1 MNSRWKHS
9 DRDPTGLRVS
19 LTTPWAK
26 ADWLVAATRFAMLVL
41 TLTGIGGLVLS
52 PHAKAQRAG
61 APPSPAT
68 QTPNAAPETS
78 YAVGDRLRVSV
89 FEQLDVP
96 QGASNQR
103 ARDTMRAFYQRVD
116 LGGEYSVESDGTLNL
131 PRIGR
136 IAVAGRSVSEVRQD
150 IANALQK
157 ETGRLGDVHVAIL
170 ERQPV
175 YVVGHVRQP
184 GSFRFVSGM
193 IAIQAIA
200 LAGGTDRALDRGLT
214 PVDASRERERAGVAR
229 SRLASLL
236 ARRAVLQ
243 SVRDRIRSDIPDDLV
258 DLVGAE
264 RARELVEA
272 ESAASQRAAEER
284 AGEVRRLNG
293 VLAAAREE
301 LRALRSAADQSRRLA
316 GARQSE
322 IARVSEPDPRLTNR
336 TLVAG
341 LQAEAADFGLKN
353 RQFEMAASQVEQRIA
368 EAAGELSRIELQ
380 FRSQVTRDLAAAEQD
395 IAALKEAL
403 ASAGVIADQIQTRT
417 GSETS
422 IQPTFEIVRPTAGR
436 PQTIPAQATTML
448 QPGDVLQ
455 VTVPPLFPS
464 GSPSR
469 RARP

>member
-1 MNSRWKHS
+1 MKAGITLFPLPRSGARRTLVVAKAPAPMS
-9 DRDPTGLRVS
+9 LAVS
-19 LTTPWAK
+19 LSGWFFLT
-26 ADWLVAATRFAMLVL
+26 LLVL
-41 TLTGIGGLVLS
+41 MGFALVS
-52 PHAKAQRAG
+52 PARAQRA
-61 APPSPAT
+61 AVPPV
-68 QTPNAAPETS
+68 AASQPSGSALETS

-96 QGASNQR
+96 QGPGNQR

-136 IAVAGRSVSEVRQD
+136 IAVAGRSVSDVRQD

-184 GSFRFVSGM
+184 GSFRFVPGM

-214 PVDASRERERAGVAR
+214 PVDASRERERAGIAR

-264 RARELVEA
+264 RARELVET

-380 FRSQVTRDLAAAEQD
+380 FRSQLTRDLALAEQD
-395 IAALKEAL
+395 IASLKEAL
-403 ASAGVIADQIQTRT
+403 ASAGGIADQIQLRAGSDT
-417 GSETS
+417 GP
-422 IQPTFEIVRPTAGR
+422 QPSLEIVRPTAGQPR
-436 PQTIPAQATTML
+436 TIPAQATTML
-448 QPGDVLQ
+448 QPGDVVQ
-455 VTVPPLFPS
+455 VTMPPMFPA
-464 GSPSR
+464 GNPSR

>member
-1 MNSRWKHS
+1 MKA
-9 DRDPTGLRVS
+9 GLTLFPLPRPSARRTLAAARGPAPMSLAVS
-19 LTTPWAK
+19 LSWSA
-26 ADWLVAATRFAMLVL
+26 FL
-41 TLTGIGGLVLS
+41 TLLVFIGFALLS
-52 PHAKAQRAG
+52 PARAQRA
-61 APPSPAT
+61 ASPPTAESQPAG
-68 QTPNAAPETS
+68 QGLETS

-96 QGASNQR
+96 QGTGNQR

-136 IAVAGRSVSEVRQD
+136 IAVAGRSVGDVRQD

-184 GSFRFVSGM
+184 GSFRFVPGM

-214 PVDASRERERAGVAR
+214 PVDASRERERAGIAR

-236 ARRAVLQ
+236 ARRSVLQ
-243 SVRDRIRSDIPDDLV
+243 SVRDRTRPDIPDNLI

-264 RARELVEA
+264 RARELVETEA
-272 ESAASQRAAEER
+272 VASERAAEER
-284 AGEVRRLNG
+284 TGEMRRLNSI
-293 VLAAAREE
+293 LAAARDE

-316 GARQSE
+316 GARQNE

-368 EAAGELSRIELQ
+368 EATGELSRIDLQ
-380 FRSQVTRDLAAAEQD
+380 FRSQLTRDLALAEQD
-395 IAALKEAL
+395 IASLKEAL
-403 ASAGVIADQIQTRT
+403 ASAGIIADQIQLRA
-417 GSETS
+417 GSDTS
-422 IQPTFEIVRPTAGR
+422 SQPTLEIVRPTAGQPR
-436 PQTIPAQATTML
+436 TITAQATTML
-448 QPGDVLQ
+448 QPGDVVQ
-455 VTVPPLFPS
+455 VTMPPLFPA
-464 GSPSR
+464 GGPQR
-469 RARP
+469 RPRP